1 MRRKKVAKQQ
11 AVVYGAGEKAVSVKR
26 SLTEADISVSY
37 FVVSEKEGNPTNL
50 DGLPVLSVEE
60 FLRFRKDGM
69 LALTADPA
77 DGRSKDP
84 VVYIAVPDS
93 EQTKVASFLRDN
105 GYTEYMKVEPDSFGK
120 MMKRYYEGLRVFPSV
135 KNIPSDEDLE
145 KKAFVA
151 SCCNE
156 SDESEAAIFHPGPWC
171 RRVQTG
177 AALAKKKFGLGPDG
191 TDTGTVVYDN
201 KGENI
206 SFLNKNYGMLTAL
219 KSPCFFSIRRTS
231 FCPIP

>member
-1 MRRKKVAKQQ
+1 MAKQQ

-93 EQTKVASFLRDN
+93 EQVPHTISWEGNVPTGKVILIDGNRQLK
-105 GYTEYMKVEPDSFGK
+105 TT
-120 MMKRYYEGLRVFPSV
+120 V
-135 KNIPSDEDLE
+135 KGNH
-145 KKAFVA
+145 V
-151 SCCNE
+151 
-156 SDESEAAIFHPGPWC
+156 
-171 RRVQTG
+171 
-177 AALAKKKFGLGPDG
+177 
-191 TDTGTVVYDN
+191 TVTLPQRMPN
-201 KGENI
+201 KPV
-206 SFLNKNYGMLTAL
+206 AL
-219 KSPCFFSIRRTS
+219 KFDVK
-231 FCPIP
+231 